1 MHSRGGPQPQS
12 TTVYSLDNDT
22 VADVNQAGLVT
33 ARVIGK
39 TVLTGKAKGID
50 STSGK
55 EIVYSKVRLQAFF
68 KSFVVKK
75 FSNRK

>member
-22 VADVNQAGLVT
+22 VTDVNQAGLVT

-68 KSFVVKK
+68 KSFVVKIFK
-75 FSNRK
+75 